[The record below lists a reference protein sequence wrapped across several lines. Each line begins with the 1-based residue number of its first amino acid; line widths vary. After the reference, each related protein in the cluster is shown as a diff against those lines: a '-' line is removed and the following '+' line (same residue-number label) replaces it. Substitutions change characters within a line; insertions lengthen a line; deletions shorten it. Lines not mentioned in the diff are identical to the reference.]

1 MAWTEHVTVP
11 SSDHAGAFSLI
22 DALDDDV
29 LSLVLASL
37 GVRWLGAVAQAC
49 RRTRSHSRDAVLL
62 RKVLH
67 HALTAQQWRVRE
79 DQLLH
84 LPLASVL
91 LLLRQPP
98 DSAPL
103 KRLDATCLP
112 RKLSISEDGV
122 SARFLGN
129 RLGGNRCVRARAP
142 LPVAAYHALRPPRAA
157 PASLG
162 HPTLPPASPPRSDRS
177 SEGSNAAS
185 DGDGGGGGGRL
196 CPPPAAGFQLERG
209 CCIGY
214 FEVSILP
221 PPQGRG
227 AAEHD
232 FEPSCIAVG
241 PP

>member
-1 MAWTEHVTVP
+1 MRGAIGAKGLRSPTPRLSRETRQAELSVGFPT
-11 SSDHAGAFSLI
+11 AGTRRASRCW
-22 DALDDDV
+22 
-29 LSLVLASL
+29 SLVLASL

-67 HALTAQQWRVRE
+67 HALTGQQWRVRE

-103 KRLDATCLP
+103 KRLDATRLP

-142 LPVAAYHALRPPRAA
+142 LPVAAYHALRPPRAP

-162 HPTLPPASPPRSDRS
+162 HPALPPASPPRSDRG

-185 DGDGGGGGGRL
+185 D
-196 CPPPAAGFQLERG
+196 AGFQLERG